1 MTTQSA
7 RPGRLTGKAA
17 VVTGATSGL
26 GLAVAQAMAAEG
38 ASVVAVGRN
47 ADRGYE
53 VVESMAMAGHNALFV
68 RADVAV
74 EADIARAIRV
84 CRSEFGS
91 LDIMHNNAAFFVT
104 AELHQTTA
112 EDWDRSLRT
121 NLSSVFWGSKH
132 AVSAMREQGR
142 GGSIINTASVAAF
155 TATADTAAYVATKS
169 GVMGLT
175 RAIALAYAADG
186 IRCNALCPG
195 DFESP
200 MFDAF
205 LASASDPAVAR
216 KEFEALYPTKRILKP
231 GDVANAAVFLA
242 SDESTGV
249 NGTSLV
255 VDDGLLAKTY

>member
-1 MTTQSA
+1 
-7 RPGRLTGKAA
+7 
-17 VVTGATSGL
+17 
-26 GLAVAQAMAAEG
+26 MAAEG

-53 VVESMAMAGHNALFV
+53 VVESIVRAGNSAVFV
-68 RADVAV
+68 RGDVTV
-74 EADIARAIRV
+74 EDDIATAIEL
-84 CRSEFGS
+84 CRNEFGS

-104 AELHQTTA
+104 AELHQTTT

-121 NLSSVFWGSKH
+121 NLSSVFLGSKH
-132 AVSAMREQGR
+132 AVLAMREQGS

-155 TATADTAAYVATKS
+155 TATADTAAYVASKS

-175 RAIALAYAADG
+175 RAIALTYAAEG

-205 LASASDPAVAR
+205 LAGASDPATAR
-216 KEFEALYPTKRILKP
+216 TEFEALYPTKRILKP

-242 SDESTGV
+242 SDESAGV
-249 NGTSLV
+249 NGTS
-255 VDDGLLAKTY
+255 

>member
-1 MTTQSA
+1 M
-7 RPGRLTGKAA
+7 TGKAA

-26 GLAVAQAMAAEG
+26 GFAVAQAMAAEG
-38 ASVVAVGRN
+38 AKVVAVGRN

-53 VVESMAMAGHNALFV
+53 MVESIAAAGHSAVFV

-74 EADIARAIRV
+74 EEDIVRAIEF
-84 CRSEFGS
+84 CRCEFGS
-91 LDIMHNNAAFFVT
+91 VDIVHNNAAFFVS
-104 AELHQTTA
+104 AELHQTTN
-112 EDWDRSLRT
+112 EDWDRALRT
-121 NLSSVFWGSKH
+121 NLSSVFWGCKH
-132 AVSAMREQGR
+132 AVLAMREQGR

-175 RAIALAYAADG
+175 RSVALAYASEG

-205 LASASDPAVAR
+205 LASQTDPDTVR
-216 KEFEALYPTKRILKP
+216 KDFEALYPTKRILKP
-231 GDVANAAVFLA
+231 VDVANAAVFLA
-242 SDESTGV
+242 SDEALGV

>member
-1 MTTQSA
+1 
-7 RPGRLTGKAA
+7 
-17 VVTGATSGL
+17 
-26 GLAVAQAMAAEG
+26 MAAEG
-38 ASVVAVGRN
+38 AAVVALGRN
-47 ADRGYE
+47 AARGIDI
-53 VVESMAMAGHNALFV
+53 VQSLVDAGQRAVFV
-68 RADVAV
+68 RGDVTNESDV
-74 EADIARAIRV
+74 LRAIEC
-84 CRSEFGS
+84 CRNEFGS
-91 LDIMHNNAAFFVT
+91 LDVMHNNAAFFVT
-104 AELHQTTA
+104 AELHETTA
-112 EDWDRSLRT
+112 QDWDQSVNT
-121 NLSSVFWGSKH
+121 NLSAVFWGCKQ
-132 AVSAMREQGR
+132 AVLAMREQGT

-175 RAIALAYAADG
+175 RAIALAYAAEG

-205 LASASDPAVAR
+205 LARAGDPIAAR
-216 KEFEALYPTKRILKP
+216 KEFESLYPTKRILKP

>member
-1 MTTQSA
+1 MI
-7 RPGRLTGKAA
+7 
-17 VVTGATSGL
+17 TGATSGL
-26 GLAVAQAMAAEG
+26 GLATLRAMAAEG
-38 ASVVAVGRN
+38 AAVVALGRN
-47 ADRGYE
+47 AARGADI
-53 VVESMAMAGHNALFV
+53 VQSLVDAGHRALFV
-68 RADVAV
+68 RGDVTD
-74 EADIARAIRV
+74 EGDLLRAIEC
-84 CRSEFGS
+84 CRNEFGS
-91 LDIMHNNAAFFVT
+91 LDIMHNNAAFFVS
-104 AELHQTTA
+104 AELHETTT
-112 EDWDRSLRT
+112 EDWDCSLRT

-132 AVSAMREQGR
+132 AVSAMREQGS

-205 LASASDPAVAR
+205 LDSSSDPAGAR

-242 SDESTGV
+242 SDESAGV

-255 VDDGLLAKTY
+255 VDDGLSAKTY

>member
-1 MTTQSA
+1 L
-7 RPGRLTGKAA
+7 RPGRLAGKSA

-26 GLAVAQAMAAEG
+26 GFAVAQAMSAEG
-38 ASVVAVGRN
+38 AAVVVVGRN
-47 ADRGYE
+47 DDRGNE
-53 VVESMAMAGHNALFV
+53 IVESITAAGRTAVFV
-68 RADVAV
+68 RGDVAV
-74 EADIARAIRV
+74 EADIARAIEV
-84 CRSEFGS
+84 CRTEFGS

-104 AELHQTTA
+104 AELHQTTND
-112 EDWDRSLRT
+112 DWDRSLRT
-121 NLSSVFWGSKH
+121 NLSSVFWGCKH
-132 AVSAMREQGR
+132 AVLAMREQGH

-175 RAIALAYAADG
+175 RSVALAYAAEA

-205 LASASDPAVAR
+205 LATQSDPGTAR
-216 KEFEALYPTKRILKP
+216 RDFEALYPTKRILKP

-242 SDESTGV
+242 SDEAVGV